1 MSAYCVAPEQ
11 IAEIVKWATTR
22 KFPMN
27 PYNLVTKEVMDVS
40 PLRLCITLA
49 EANVDSLKAR
59 YGDDAKVNVNNQGV
73 YSETFP
79 ADVIKEYK
87 SGPKNLLNGQPM
99 PNPNL
104 GAADIFKMCRNLD
117 YQACEVPNWVETDAF
132 WVLSKIEGMAADDMA
147 AKAKYPW
154 GYSKNEEVA

>member
-11 IAEIVKWATTR
+11 IAEIVKWAVCSAR

-40 PLRLCITLA
+40 PLSLCVILA
-49 EANVDSLKAR
+49 QANVDSLKAR
-59 YGDDAKVNVNNQGV
+59 YGDGAEGM

-79 ADVIKEYK
+79 DDVIKEYK
-87 SGPKNLLNGQPM
+87 SGPTALYTDGAEGM
-99 PNPNL
+99 YPNL

-117 YQACEVPNWVETDAF
+117 YQACEVPNWVKTDAY
-132 WVLSKIEGMAADDMA
+132 WILSKIEGMAADNMA